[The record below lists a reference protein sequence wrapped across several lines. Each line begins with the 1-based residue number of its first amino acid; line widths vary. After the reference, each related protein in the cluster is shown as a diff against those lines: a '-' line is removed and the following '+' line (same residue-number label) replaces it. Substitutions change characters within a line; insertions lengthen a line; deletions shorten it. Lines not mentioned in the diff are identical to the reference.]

1 MTLNRTELKTS
12 TVLQAMVTGLLKSK
26 DDRNFTVDMSTFG
39 TVENQLCYGCCA
51 TVALAE
57 MFGRGRSVSEIMLKY
72 REEFHPEAD
81 RPTSAY
87 AYLSSYLQLELS
99 SAQDSLPIDIK
110 SLEDAINS
118 ARLGDVSELIAFLTS
133 EVNKSFD
140 DRWIL
145 CTENWE
151 EQLSNVKATIAE
163 MIAAGY

>member
-1 MTLNRTELKTS
+1 MMMLNGTELKTS

-57 MFGRGRSVSEIMLKY
+57 MFGRGRSISEIMLKY
-72 REEFHPEAD
+72 REEFYPEAD
-81 RPTSAY
+81 RPTSASAY
-87 AYLSSYLQLELS
+87 AYLSSYLQLQL
-99 SAQDSLPIDIK
+99 K